1 MSCHAPTPWI
11 LSTATAIALLLAG
24 ALATEARAEPA
35 EVDSPAVVV
44 EAEIPKGDEI
54 EERIQAQLLADLE
67 GQDLSTPDGRPLR
80 VTIAATSDGSTAF
93 TVLVTYDAKSM
104 FRATCHCAALELQER
119 LPRYTLEAL
128 ERVRAEDRKAQ
139 RKEATPIVA
148 TADPEPQAPEST
160 ELEDERFTRGLWI
173 YGSGIVVSGVGAL
186 GLVGGATAMVSYAA
200 QKKNIRPW
208 AVASTAAGLAGLAIG
223 IPLWIVGD
231 RRTRYGYS
239 ASLRLY
245 PFGRGLALRGRF

>member
-1 MSCHAPTPWI
+1 V
-11 LSTATAIALLLAG
+11 IALLVAG
-24 ALATEARAEPA
+24 GIVTEARAEPA

-44 EAEIPKGDEI
+44 EAEIPNGDEI
-54 EERIQAQLLADLE
+54 EGRIQAQLLADLE

-80 VTIAATSDGSTAF
+80 VTIAAASDDSTAF
-93 TVLVTYDAKSM
+93 MVLVTHDAKAV
-104 FRATCHCAALELQER
+104 FRATCHCAALELQEQ
-119 LPRYTLEAL
+119 LPKYTIEAL
-128 ERVRAEDRKAQ
+128 RRVRAEERAAQ
-139 RKEATPIVA
+139 REDAMPIVA
-148 TADPEPQAPEST
+148 TAATEPQAPELT
-160 ELEDERFTRGLWI
+160 EMEEKRFNRGLWI
-173 YGSGIVVSGVGAL
+173 YGSGIVVSGAGAL
-186 GLVGGATAMVSYAA
+186 GLVMGGTAMVSYAA

-245 PFGRGLALRGRF
+245 PYGRGLALRGRF